1 MADVKKLLRF
11 VTNKF
16 LLTGI
21 AFLVWMLYFDQNDWS
36 SQQRRKKDLQDTKD
50 NIAYLNS
57 EITQMEK
64 EHIDMKSNPQKI
76 EQYAREHYKMKRE
89 NEDLYIVENK

>member
-1 MADVKKLLRF
+1 MTVAKKLFRII
-11 VTNKF
+11 TNKF

-36 SQQRRKKDLQDTKD
+36 SQQRRKQELQDTED

-57 EITQMEK
+57 EIARMEK
-64 EHIDMKSNPQKI
+64 DHADMKSNPQKI

-89 NEDLYIVENK
+89 NEDLYIVEK